1 MLYLL
6 SPLLV
11 MRQLDEQ
18 LMSKLS
24 LYGVL
29 SLLAKIIGPCNESRL
44 VIVQLR
50 LARR

>member
-1 MLYLL
+1 MLTLP

-24 LYGVL
+24 WYGVL
-29 SLLAKIIGPCNESRL
+29 SLLAKIIDPCNESRL

-50 LARR
+50 LAQR